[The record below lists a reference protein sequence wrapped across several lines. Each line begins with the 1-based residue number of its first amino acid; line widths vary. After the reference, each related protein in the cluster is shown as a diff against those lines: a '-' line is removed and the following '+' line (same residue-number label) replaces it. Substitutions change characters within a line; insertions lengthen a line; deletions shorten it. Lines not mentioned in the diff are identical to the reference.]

1 MGKFEIVLT
10 EKANNDLQAI
20 RKSGN
25 KATISKVDKI
35 FLELEEHPQT
45 GTGKIEALKGN
56 LSGYWS
62 RRLNQKDRLIYKIEN
77 EIITVTVIS
86 AQGHYSDK

>member
-1 MGKFEIVLT
+1 MAKFEIVLT
-10 EKANNDLQAI
+10 EKANKDLQAI

-25 KATISKVDKI
+25 KATINKIDKI
-35 FLELEEHPQT
+35 FLELEEHPRT
-45 GTGKIEALKGN
+45 GTGKVEALKDN

-62 RRLNQKDRLIYKIEN
+62 RRLNQKDRLIYKIED
-77 EIITVTVIS
+77 EIVIVTVIS